1 MPDLIRIL
9 DIARRAL
16 SAHQNAM
23 NTASNNIANANTE
36 GFSRQRINLTAAKPI
51 HMPNGI
57 FGSGVSVES
66 VKRIRDRFVDQ
77 QLMNERPS
85 FNQFEFKSDAL
96 HFIEEIFNEPSDF
109 GLNRMLEDFFNA
121 FHDLANDP
129 ESTAARTVVR
139 DNAVTLSNG
148 FKRIHRQLFDF
159 SQQLNDN
166 LKTQVDEVNR
176 YASQIAQ
183 LNDKIVSSE
192 VDGNE
197 ASSLR
202 DERDL
207 LIDKLS
213 KLVNVKTYENQ
224 FGAVNVAVGGRFLV
238 VETKSFKLSLA
249 TQSVA
254 AIGPQVIFEN
264 GGEIANITDGTIKG
278 ILDIRDVNVSD
289 YLYQLDQLAVNF
301 AEEVNKI
308 HAQGFNLDGT
318 SNINFFSPTVSGAE
332 DFEVSPEILNDA
344 SLIATADVLNEP
356 GNNNIALAIAGL
368 QDSLIMDEGQATF
381 SAFYNSLIASVGSH
395 TQEATFLKNSFSL
408 TVEKLELTRESISGV
423 SLDEEMT
430 NLIAAQQA

>member
-23 NTASNNIANANTE
+23 NTASNNLANANTE

-213 KLVNVKTYENQ
+213 KLVNVKT
-224 FGAVNVAVGGRFLV
+224 
-238 VETKSFKLSLA
+238 
-249 TQSVA
+249 
-254 AIGPQVIFEN
+254 
-264 GGEIANITDGTIKG
+264 
-278 ILDIRDVNVSD
+278 
-289 YLYQLDQLAVNF
+289 
-301 AEEVNKI
+301 
-308 HAQGFNLDGT
+308 
-318 SNINFFSPTVSGAE
+318 
-332 DFEVSPEILNDA
+332 
-344 SLIATADVLNEP
+344 
-356 GNNNIALAIAGL
+356 
-368 QDSLIMDEGQATF
+368 
-381 SAFYNSLIASVGSH
+381 
-395 TQEATFLKNSFSL
+395 
-408 TVEKLELTRESISGV
+408 
-423 SLDEEMT
+423 
-430 NLIAAQQA
+430 